1 MIHNARDQTQ
11 PTHRREKGPKENE
24 PDISPL
30 SNEYSKESSSG
41 SVFPSVLI
49 SSRVSA
55 AISTTAVGFL
65 YGCGSDDGGLGP
77 TSSHSTHVGEGVD
90 GDKAMLTVRVSAA
103 RVSAVN
109 NESVFFSSSHSTQV
123 GATVGLPGC
132 LPPFSVSFST
142 PSVLLASESKDAIIM
157 DSIGEVSG

>member
-11 PTHRREKGPKENE
+11 PTHRSDPFPRENE
-24 PDISPL
+24 PDMSPL

-90 GDKAMLTVRVSAA
+90 GGKAMLTMRVS
-103 RVSAVN
+103 VVN

-132 LPPFSVSFST
+132 LPPFSVSFSD
-142 PSVLLASESKDAIIM
+142 PSALLSESKEAIIM